1 MMGFSLWGLLGNTS
15 SVITIVSEMRAFLNS
30 ASEKCAVQELERLNP
45 SVDFSALPD
54 DLAYCADKI
63 EIYIA
68 KHRQEVLRD
77 NLFPEGDKNDIV
89 RNFFEEYP
97 DLLPYK
103 KYAEDWLRAY
113 LNYAETLILQ
123 NADITQKLF
132 PKRLMQKMK
141 DRPATI
147 HSK

>member
-30 ASEKCAVQELERLNP
+30 ASEKCAVQ
-45 SVDFSALPD
+45 
-54 DLAYCADKI
+54 AYCADKI

-77 NLFPEGDKNDIV
+77 NLFPEGDKNDFV
-89 RNFFEEYP
+89 RSFFEEYP

-113 LNYAETLILQ
+113 LNYAETLI
-123 NADITQKLF
+123 
-132 PKRLMQKMK
+132 
-141 DRPATI
+141 
-147 HSK
+147 